1 MAGRVWR
8 RGSELGFHVERGAGF
23 RGKFAVAVDR
33 GAGKPEPEQEYERFE
48 GDALRGGACVL
59 GRASVGGHSA
69 DVADADA
76 VRVVALAVCP
86 GLFEW
91 AARVYGAVQVDDVVV
106 AHVAEALG
114 LVPAADVVGRERAAF
129 GGGGAV
135 DDDFV
140 DGTHDGEFFRSLRN
154 EGVRK
159 GGVEEFQLFRVPFFS
174 LNFDCT

>member
-1 MAGRVWR
+1 M
-8 RGSELGFHVERGAGF
+8 
-23 RGKFAVAVDR
+23 
-33 GAGKPEPEQEYERFE
+33 
-48 GDALRGGACVL
+48 RGGASVL
-59 GRASVGGHSA
+59 GRAAVGGHSA

-76 VRVVALAVCP
+76 VRVVALAVSP
-86 GLFEW
+86 GLFER

-106 AHVAEALG
+106 THVAEALG
-114 LVPAADVVGRERAAF
+114 LVPAADVVGGERAAF

-159 GGVEEFQLFRVPFFS
+159 GEWRSFS
-174 LNFDCT
+174 SSGCRFSR